1 MYFFIR
7 QLSLLAAMVS
17 IVSAGQLAVTGTFEI
32 VSPTPQS
39 IYVAG
44 QMLPVIYVVNSD
56 IVANKAL
63 DLSIF
68 LNPAEPKLNIT
79 TMLITASADV
89 GASPR
94 VSKAPNGVFA
104 FEHALNFNIPKDA
117 PAGIYNVVFVDGVM
131 QANTTVPVT
140 IKAAA
145 SPSLAFTM
153 GSSGTPATAT
163 NHINNQVNPAQPS
176 SFLASSASHSTI
188 SIISTAL
195 FAAITSILF
204 F

>member
-1 MYFFIR
+1 
-7 QLSLLAAMVS
+7 MVS
-17 IVSAGQLAVTGTFEI
+17 IVSAGQLAATGTFEI

-63 DLSIF
+63 ELSIF
-68 LNPAEPKLNIT
+68 LNPAEPKLNIS
-79 TMLITASADV
+79 TMLITAKADV
-89 GASPR
+89 GASAR

-104 FEHALNFNIPKDA
+104 FEHAVNFNIPKDA
-117 PAGIYNVVFVDGVM
+117 PAGIYNVVFVDSVM
-131 QANTTVPVT
+131 QVNTTVPVA

-145 SPSLAFTM
+145 SPSSLTSSM

-163 NHINNQVNPAQPS
+163 NHINNQANPAQPS
-176 SFLASSASHSTI
+176 SFLASSASHSSI
-188 SIISTAL
+188 SVIFTAL
-195 FAAITSILF
+195 FAALTTLHCTDNVQ
-204 F
+204 